1 MAPIQLFE
9 IGRKREMTSKTLAVT
24 LIALFGF
31 LGAVTTFS
39 KLSAQ
44 DAAEATAKPAEPSG
58 RLPTYY
64 GEIVTQDQR
73 LKIYEI
79 QSGYSTKIDQLK
91 AEIEKLET
99 AMKKDMEAVLTKPQL
114 ERLKELAQ
122 EDELRRQKNEAAK
135 RAAEK
140 AAAANDS

>member
-1 MAPIQLFE
+1 
-9 IGRKREMTSKTLAVT
+9 MTSKTLAVS

-39 KLSAQ
+39 TLSAQ

-73 LKIYEI
+73 LKIYKI
-79 QSGYSTKIDQLK
+79 QSGYNTKIEQLE
-91 AEIEKLET
+91 AEIKKLEE
-99 AMKKDMEAVLTKPQL
+99 AMKKEMEAVLTQPQL
-114 ERLKELAQ
+114 ERLKELAK

-135 RAAEK
+135 KAAEK
-140 AAAANDS
+140 AAASAS

>member
-1 MAPIQLFE
+1 
-9 IGRKREMTSKTLAVT
+9 MTSKTLAMS

-39 KLSAQ
+39 TLSAQ
-44 DAAEATAKPAEPSG
+44 DAAEATAKRAEPSG

-73 LKIYEI
+73 LKIYKI
-79 QSGYSTKIDQLK
+79 QSGYNAKIEQLE
-91 AEIEKLET
+91 AEIKKLEE
-99 AMKKDMEAVLTKPQL
+99 AMKKEMEAVLTQPQL
-114 ERLKELAQ
+114 ERLKELAK

-135 RAAEK
+135 KAAEK
-140 AAAANDS
+140 ADAGSDS